1 MKYIGAL
8 VFIAIATTAFAKSW
22 RINNNPDV
30 QADFRT
36 LADAHISANA
46 GDTIYLEPSL
56 KCYDGFTCA
65 KKLVLIGAGY
75 FLTENFPTQSS
86 PLNSVVCGHVTFTP
100 GSEGSEMMGI
110 SMSNHTVIIK
120 TSFIVISRNLIKN
133 ISFIYQSG
141 VTLNNLFITQNY
153 IYNIYGGVYSG
164 ENYFIEGLVFSNNIV
179 VNDCSFS
186 YNQYKTDCPC
196 YDQALVGQFTNNV
209 FLGNVTIES
218 STFRNNIF
226 YKSDLN
232 TNFLKTSVYNTVEEN
247 IFAKVLP
254 WSDVVNYQIPSS
266 NIDNANMSTLFKD
279 GASTDGKW
287 QVQTSSTIPI
297 KDKCG
302 AFYGLTPYV
311 LSGIP
316 NVPSIYYLDVPPI
329 VNQKDGINVIV
340 KAKSNN

>member
-1 MKYIGAL
+1 MKYLGVIIL
-8 VFIAIATTAFAKSW
+8 IAIAQTLFAKSW

-36 LADAHISANA
+36 LADAHISASS

-56 KCYDGFTCA
+56 KCYEGFTCT

-75 FLTENFPTQSS
+75 FLSENSPTQSS
-86 PLNSVVCGHVTFTP
+86 PLNSVVCGDITFNP

-110 SMSNHTVIIK
+110 SISNNTVNLK
-120 TSFIVISRNLIKN
+120 TSYLVIRRNLIKT
-133 ISFIYQSG
+133 ILFVYQTE

-153 IYNIYGGVYSG
+153 IYNITGGVYLG
-164 ENYFIEGLVFSNNIV
+164 HNYFIEGLVFSNNIV
-179 VNDCSFS
+179 VNDFGFS
-186 YNQYKTDCPC
+186 YIKNKSDCPC
-196 YDQALVGQFTNNV
+196 YDQALYGQFTNNV
-209 FLGNVTIES
+209 FLGNVNIES
-218 STFRNNIF
+218 STLRNNIF
-226 YKSDLN
+226 YKSDFSPNL
-232 TNFLKTSVYNTVEEN
+232 LKYNAYNTIEEN

-266 NIDNANMSTLFKD
+266 NIDNANMGTLFVG

-287 QVQTSSTIPI
+287 QLQASNSIPI

-302 AFYGLTPYV
+302 AFNGLNPYV

-316 NVPSIYYLDVPPI
+316 DVPTIYYLNVPPI
-329 VNQKDGINVIV
+329 VNQKDGINVTI